1 MTNLFKKAMTI
12 TDLHFGGKSNSSIH
26 NEDCLNFVIW
36 ATDEAKR
43 QGCETCIMM
52 GDWHNHRASISA
64 VTLNYS
70 IRAIEYLNSNFE
82 QVFFI
87 PGNHDIYY
95 RDRRDVTSVAWAKH
109 LANVTIVNE
118 QILQTGDVAIV
129 PWMIPGDEKKLQ
141 KTKARYMF
149 GHFEFPNFLMN
160 AKIAMPDHGG
170 LKLDHLAQMEYVFSG
185 HFHIRQHRANIVYT
199 GNAFPHNYSDAW
211 DDARGMMV
219 LAWGETPQ
227 FFSWPD
233 APKYRTM
240 KLSNLLEDPDQ
251 YLDDKTYM
259 RVTLDKDVSYEEANF
274 VKETFHAKYNCRELG
289 LIEDKSQIA
298 NLDALTEIKFES
310 VDQIVSEQLLRIQS
324 DAYDPNLLLD
334 IYRNL

>member
-1 MTNLFKKAMTI
+1 MTI

-36 ATDEAKR
+36 AANEAKR

-52 GDWHNHRASISA
+52 GDWHNHRASINA
-64 VTLNYS
+64 VTLDYS
-70 IRAIEYLNSNFE
+70 IKAIEYLNNNFE

-109 LANVTIVNE
+109 LPNVHIVNDE
-118 QILQTGDVAIV
+118 ILQTGDVAIV
-129 PWMIPGDEKKLQ
+129 PWMIPGDQKKLQ
-141 KTKARYMF
+141 KVKARYMF
-149 GHFEFPNFLMN
+149 GHFEFPHFLMN
-160 AKIAMPDHGG
+160 AKVAMPDHGDITLEH
-170 LKLDHLAQMEYVFSG
+170 LKQMEYVFSG
-185 HFHIRQHRANIVYT
+185 HFHIRQHKANIVYT

-211 DDARGMMV
+211 DDARGMMI
-219 LAWGETPQ
+219 LEWGAKPQ
-227 FFSWPD
+227 FVSWPH

-240 KLSNLLEDPDQ
+240 KLSALLEDPDAH
-251 YLDDKTYM
+251 LDERTYM

-274 VKETFHAKYNCRELG
+274 VKETFHAKYGCRELG
-289 LIEDKSQIA
+289 LIEDKSQVA
-298 NLDALTEIKFES
+298 NLDVMSEIKFES
-310 VDQIVSEQLLRIQS
+310 VDQIVTEQLLRIQS
-324 DAYDPNLLLD
+324 EAYEPALLLD

>member
-1 MTNLFKKAMTI
+1 MTI

-36 ATDEAKR
+36 AANEAKR

-52 GDWHNHRASISA
+52 GDWHNHRASINA
-64 VTLNYS
+64 VTLDYS
-70 IRAIEYLNSNFE
+70 IKAIEYLNNNFE

-109 LANVTIVNE
+109 LPNVHIVNDE
-118 QILQTGDVAIV
+118 ILQTGDVAIV
-129 PWMIPGDEKKLQ
+129 PWMIPGDQKKLQ
-141 KTKARYMF
+141 KVKARYMF
-149 GHFEFPNFLMN
+149 GHFEFPHFLMN
-160 AKIAMPDHGG
+160 AKVAMPDHGDITLEH
-170 LKLDHLAQMEYVFSG
+170 LKQMEYVFSG
-185 HFHIRQHRANIVYT
+185 HFHIRQHKANIVYT

-211 DDARGMMV
+211 DDARGMMI
-219 LAWGETPQ
+219 LEWGAKPQ
-227 FFSWPD
+227 FVSWPH

-240 KLSNLLEDPDQ
+240 KLSALLEDPDAH
-251 YLDDKTYM
+251 LDERTYM

-274 VKETFHAKYNCRELG
+274 VKETFHAKYGCRELG
-289 LIEDKSQIA
+289 LIEDKSQVA
-298 NLDALTEIKFES
+298 NLDVMSEIKFES
-310 VDQIVSEQLLRIQS
+310 VDQIVTEQLLRIQS
-324 DAYDPNLLLD
+324 EAYEPTLLLD